1 MKTILITAIAF
12 IIITITVYSQTIN
25 GKFIRFGADSVII
38 KTETDV
44 LNLPVSKELIVID
57 NKGQKVSPAS
67 LFENANIT
75 IKYEDGVVKSIVID
89 NQFINYVNNQ
99 DKPEYQLLYRETNY
113 NYSNFQAPSKVSY
126 VGYLPMDYQSILYPP
141 VDIYNA
147 KINYYS
153 YMPVNNSYTFG
164 GSESMATEIK
174 FYDNLLANNYYS
186 PRYYY
191 ETMSSIMGNDIPNYY
206 YISQIQEKSKYY
218 YKKDP
223 TNTKNDEIYYYA
235 NNTTNNVNNN
245 YNNSNN
251 IFGTLVEVNQNKL
264 IILSDRTYE
273 IELNNSSNIF
283 VKKEGKYIPLYNKE
297 ELKNLVNKKVELN
310 ISSNNNKLIANTIII
325 NNQ

>member
-1 MKTILITAIAF
+1 M
-12 IIITITVYSQTIN
+12 TVYSQTIN

-44 LNLPVSKELIVID
+44 LNLPISKELVVID

-75 IKYEDGVVKSIVID
+75 VKYEDGIVKSIVID
-89 NQFINYVNNQ
+89 NQFINYINNQ
-99 DKPEYQLLYRETNY
+99 DNKPEYQLLYRETNY
-113 NYSNFQAPSKVSY
+113 NYSNFQSPSKVSY

-164 GSESMATEIK
+164 GSESMAAEIK

-206 YISQIQEKSKYY
+206 YISQMQEKSKYY

-223 TNTKNDEIYYYA
+223 IDTKNGDIHYYA
-235 NNTTNNVNNN
+235 NNTISNFNNYYNN

-251 IFGTLVEVNQNKL
+251 IFGTLVEVDQNKL
-264 IILSDRTYE
+264 VILSDRTYE
-273 IELNNSSNIF
+273 IELSNSSNIF
-283 VKKEGKYIPLYNKE
+283 VRKEGKYVPLYKTE
-297 ELKNLVNKKVELN
+297 ELKNLINKRVELKV
-310 ISSNNNKLIANTIII
+310 SSNNNKLIANTIII
-325 NNQ
+325 NN